1 MKEETFRIVTCL
13 LLTGILTMQII
24 SYQNRPPTYGDLVRT
39 KDKEAKKYMMQK
51 IPVVNANITQT
62 LEVEVVNNR

>member
-1 MKEETFRIVTCL
+1 MKEETFRVVTCL
-13 LLTGILTMQII
+13 LLTCILAMQVI

-51 IPVVNANITQT
+51 VPIVNANINQT